1 LSEDDAAGGL
11 PECVGVH
18 HVRGGDENGCPGSR
32 NRPAKT
38 SLFGGPALAPPKW
51 VCSRK
56 GGHHDVSSARC
67 LGRSFDSCPERYTGA
82 RGRKGKEPDAI
93 LEIGGSGNWN
103 LSDPS
108 SFGPTAAIEFTP
120 IENWLEIEV
129 GTGPMF
135 GKGIREW
142 DTDILF
148 KKPFTLSDKVEFM
161 IGAGPQW
168 GSAFGGST
176 KAGVEI
182 ASDFMFWPSSDRKLG
197 WFLEPSYNY
206 NLIGGHEQSLGVS
219 VGLLIPIYA
228 K

>member
-1 LSEDDAAGGL
+1 MAVVLVALSIIALTAI
-11 PECVGVH
+11 PA
-18 HVRGGDENGCPGSR
+18 RGGE
-32 NRPAKT
+32 K
-38 SLFGGPALAPPKW
+38 
-51 VCSRK
+51 
-56 GGHHDVSSARC
+56 
-67 LGRSFDSCPERYTGA
+67 ER
-82 RGRKGKEPDAI
+82 EPDAI

-108 SFGPTAAIEFTP
+108 SFGPTVAIEFTP

-168 GSAFGGST
+168 GNAFNGST
-176 KAGVEI
+176 NAGVVV
-182 ASDFMFWPSSDRKLG
+182 AGDFMIWPTPDRKLG
-197 WFLEPSYNY
+197 WFVEPSYSY
-206 NLIGGHEQSLGVS
+206 SFIGGHQQSLGVS
-219 VGLLIPIYA
+219 LGLLVPIYA